1 MARARA
7 NGGRDA
13 MEDFRN
19 HAEAELD
26 ALRQRIAT
34 LASDLQETGQA
45 QVRNIESKIEERPFV
60 SLAVTFATGLMIGHL
75 LSRR

>member
-1 MARARA
+1 MEGYMARARA

-34 LASDLQETGQA
+34 LASDLQETG
-45 QVRNIESKIEERPFV
+45 
-60 SLAVTFATGLMIGHL
+60 
-75 LSRR
+75 